1 MIRFL
6 FACGAMLIALDAAAQ
21 SFVVPPELWD
31 RPRTGRAVLEHP
43 VLRQAVGAW
52 LAQPGA
58 RLVVHHGAGQEPS
71 LAAAELRAWLA
82 AFAVESARIVLRN
95 ELQPS
100 EPLRLEI
107 EGNRESRTGNKE

>member
-1 MIRFL
+1 
-6 FACGAMLIALDAAAQ
+6 MLIAFGAVAQ

-58 RLVVHHGAGQEPS
+58 RLVVHHGAGPES
-71 LAAAELRAWLA
+71 LNAAAELRAWLA
-82 AFAVESARIVLRN
+82 ALAVEPARIVLRSD
-95 ELQPS
+95 LQPTES
-100 EPLRLEI
+100 LKIEVIREP
-107 EGNRESRTGNKE
+107 

>member
-1 MIRFL
+1 MIKFL
-6 FACGAMLIALDAAAQ
+6 FAAGWALSASVAAAQ
-21 SFVVPPELWD
+21 NFVVPPELWD
-31 RPRTGRAVLEHP
+31 RPRSGRAVLELP

-82 AFAVESARIVLRN
+82 ALAIEPARIVLRSD
-95 ELQPS
+95 LQPT
-100 EPLRLEI
+100 EPLRLEVL
-107 EGNRESRTGNKE
+107 RD

>member
-1 MIRFL
+1 
-6 FACGAMLIALDAAAQ
+6 MLIAFGAAAQ
-21 SFVVPPELWD
+21 NFVVPPELWD
-31 RPRTGRAVLEHP
+31 RPRAGRTVLEYP

-58 RLVVHHGAGQEPS
+58 RLVVHHGAGQESS

-82 AFAVESARIVLRN
+82 AFAVEPARIMLRN
-95 ELQPS
+95 DLQPS

-107 EGNRESRTGNKE
+107 EGNRESRIGNKE

>member
-6 FACGAMLIALDAAAQ
+6 FASGAMLIAFSAAAQ
-21 SFVVPPELWD
+21 NFAVPPELWD

-43 VLRQAVGAW
+43 VLRQAVGVW

-58 RLVVHHGAGQEPS
+58 RLVVHHGAGQDSS

-82 AFAVESARIVLRN
+82 AFAVEPTRIFLRSD
-95 ELQPS
+95 LQPS
-100 EPLRLEI
+100 EALRMEVV
-107 EGNRESRTGNKE
+107 GPPGDK

>member
-1 MIRFL
+1 
-6 FACGAMLIALDAAAQ
+6 MLIALGAAAQ

-58 RLVVHHGAGQEPS
+58 RLVVHHGAGHEPS
-71 LAAAELRAWLA
+71 LAATELRAWLA
-82 AFAVESARIVLRN
+82 AFAVDPARIVLRN
-95 ELQPS
+95 DLQPT
-100 EPLRLEI
+100 EPLKI
-107 EGNRESRTGNKE
+107 EVIREP